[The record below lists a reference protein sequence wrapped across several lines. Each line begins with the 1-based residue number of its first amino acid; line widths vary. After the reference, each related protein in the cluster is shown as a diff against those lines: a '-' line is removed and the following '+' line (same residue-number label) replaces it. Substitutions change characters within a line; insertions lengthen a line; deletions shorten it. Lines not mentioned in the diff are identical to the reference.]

1 MCIDSTLQQI
11 EGIVQFFITID
22 RNEGFASSIDIAKGL
37 ASEMKYNHHLQ
48 LNVILLEKKQ
58 FDESD
63 YIEEIQT
70 AHKAF

>member
-37 ASEMKYNHHLQ
+37 ASEMKVQPSFAIKRHSTR
-48 LNVILLEKKQ
+48 KKQ